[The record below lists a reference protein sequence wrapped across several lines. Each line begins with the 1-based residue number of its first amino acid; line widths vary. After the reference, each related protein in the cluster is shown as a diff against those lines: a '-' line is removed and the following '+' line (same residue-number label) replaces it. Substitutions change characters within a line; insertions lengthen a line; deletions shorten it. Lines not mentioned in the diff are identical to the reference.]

1 VRTVTRT
8 ATTTAAIAAVL
19 MLAACGDDGDGDNRS
34 DDAPPPSSIEEV
46 GGDVDRFE
54 DYLEAKPGIE
64 HATAEVV
71 ELDTDFYGWQASVVL
86 TPDADSAVVR
96 DTLTDAVAFDA
107 AADYEPGDVHLS
119 RDGTDHSLF
128 WGYGGAERS
137 PAELAEMF
145 ALAEDRLG
153 DQAWNLDEH
162 GQLRLTDLPDIA
174 TITELAARVAADE
187 ALAEHE
193 IWLFTTDFDLTG
205 NEDSHALQTT
215 TGLDQSVAGAWGAL
229 ADAVGGLEQL
239 ELDNLHLVPQVGP
252 GSYTSDA
259 PPEGSVRLSINLDSG
274 AGSRAELEAGAL
286 GAELRRLVAATVP
299 ALAIFPHGS
308 EYSVSV
314 WVEEDG
320 DGEEIDLVDVTS
332 DAKDRRVNGGTV
344 ADFAR
349 VLLDRVD

>member
-1 VRTVTRT
+1 MRTVTRT
-8 ATTTAAIAAVL
+8 STATAAIAAAVL
-19 MLAACGDDGDGDNRS
+19 LLAGCGEDEGGASRS
-34 DDAPPPSSIEEV
+34 DDEPPASIEEV

-54 DYLEAKPGIE
+54 AYLESRPGIE
-64 HATAEVV
+64 SADVEEV

-86 TPDADSAVVR
+86 AADADSAIVQ

-107 AADYEPGDVHLS
+107 ASRYEPGDVQLS
-119 RDGTDHSLF
+119 RDGTDHSLY
-128 WGYGGAERS
+128 WGHGGAERS

-153 DQAWNLDEH
+153 DQAWNLDEY

-174 TITELAARVAADE
+174 TITELAARVAADG
-187 ALAEHE
+187 ALAEHQ

-215 TGLDQSVAGAWGAL
+215 TGLDASVAGAWGAL
-229 ADAVGGLEQL
+229 ADAVGGLEHLQ
-239 ELDNLHLVPQVGP
+239 LDNLHLVPQVGP
-252 GSYTSDA
+252 GSYTSDP

-274 AGSRAELEAGAL
+274 AGSKGELEAGAL

-299 ALAIFPHGS
+299 ALAVFPHGS
-308 EYSVSV
+308 DYTVSV
-314 WVEEDG
+314 WVGEDDDAEEV
-320 DGEEIDLVDVTS
+320 DLVDVVS
-332 DAKDRRVNGGTV
+332 DAKDREVSGGTV

-349 VLLDRVD
+349 ALLDRVD